1 MIILSGPWLSSHFI
15 ETVVGNGWPLVDAG
29 GAAELLEGS
38 GAMLLEP
45 GVAAR
50 DYCLRPG
57 GRVLTSGEQA
67 LEWVTR
73 ELRGTEEAR
82 GARLFKDKTEFR
94 RLMKPDYPEL
104 AFRELPLAKISAYV
118 PEPGFYPFV
127 IKPAVG
133 FFSIGVH
140 TVHSPEEWH
149 KVRAQI
155 AFEISSARRHFPEH
169 MLSQER
175 LLLESFI
182 DGEEFAVDAYF
193 DDEGNPIVLNVLEH
207 RFASLQDV
215 SDRLYVSSQQIVE
228 SIGPLAREFLVGV
241 NRACGLTRFPLH
253 AEFRRTATGKL
264 VPIEINPLRFGGWC
278 TTGDFAYFAWG
289 FNSYEL
295 YMRDEEPDWAA
306 AFSGR
311 EGNELGLIVL
321 DNSTG
326 IAGEDIEFFD
336 YEELLAGFSKPL
348 HLAKMDFNRFPMF
361 GFLFAE
367 IAPGQQEEFR
377 QVLENDLSG
386 LIRTRSGQ

>member
-15 ETVVGNGWPLVDAG
+15 ETVVANGWPLVDAG
-29 GAAELLEGS
+29 GAAELLENT

-45 GVAAR
+45 GAAAR
-50 DYCLRPG
+50 NYRLRPG

-82 GARLFKDKTEFR
+82 GASLFKDKTEFR

-104 AFRELPLAKISAYV
+104 AFRELPLAEISAYV

-193 DDEGNPIVLNVLEH
+193 DDEGNPVVLNVLEH
-207 RFASLQDV
+207 RFASPQD
-215 SDRLYVSSQQIVE
+215 
-228 SIGPLAREFLVGV
+228 
-241 NRACGLTRFPLH
+241 
-253 AEFRRTATGKL
+253 
-264 VPIEINPLRFGGWC
+264 
-278 TTGDFAYFAWG
+278 
-289 FNSYEL
+289 
-295 YMRDEEPDWAA
+295 
-306 AFSGR
+306 
-311 EGNELGLIVL
+311 
-321 DNSTG
+321 
-326 IAGEDIEFFD
+326 
-336 YEELLAGFSKPL
+336 
-348 HLAKMDFNRFPMF
+348 
-361 GFLFAE
+361 
-367 IAPGQQEEFR
+367 
-377 QVLENDLSG
+377 
-386 LIRTRSGQ
+386 